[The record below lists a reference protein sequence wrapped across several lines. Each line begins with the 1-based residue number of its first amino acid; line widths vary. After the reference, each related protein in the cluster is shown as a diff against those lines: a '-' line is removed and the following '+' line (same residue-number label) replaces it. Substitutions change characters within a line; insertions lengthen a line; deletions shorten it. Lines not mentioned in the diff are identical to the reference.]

1 MTGIVVTDQTFGDLS
16 QERNLAA
23 RHQLPFE
30 DYQCRTETET
40 LEAVTGARIVFVN
53 FAPITRAVLTAL
65 EPGATVIRY
74 GIGFD
79 NVDIAAAR
87 DLGIHVCNVPDYGVS
102 TVADHTLA
110 LLLTLLRRVSFYD
123 DAVRERGW
131 LNAGDLGPLP
141 SFTDTTISLIG
152 SGRIGRA
159 VISRLQPFG
168 FRVLVHDPFV
178 DEAQLKA
185 LGVEPVS
192 FDTAIEQAD
201 ALSVHVPLT
210 PATHHIIDALTLA
223 RMKTDAVLV
232 NTARGGLIDETALA
246 TALNNHQIAGAALDV
261 VENEP
266 LPADSALRTTAHLLL
281 TPHAAFFSDGSLNAL
296 QRLATEEAERALR
309 GQQLRNDLT

>member
-1 MTGIVVTDQTFGDLS
+1 MTAIVVTDQTFGDLS

-23 RHQLPFE
+23 RHQLTFA

-40 LEAVTGARIVFVN
+40 LAAATGARIVFVN
-53 FAPITRAVLTAL
+53 FAPITRAVLSAL

-79 NVDIAAAR
+79 NVDIAAAKE
-87 DLGIHVCNVPDYGVS
+87 LGIHVCNVPDYGVS

-123 DAVRERGW
+123 HAIRERGW

-141 SFTDTTISLIG
+141 SFSNTTISLIG

-178 DEAQLKA
+178 DDAQMKA

-201 ALSVHVPLT
+201 ALTVHVPLN
-210 PATHHIIDALTLA
+210 AETHHIVDASVLA
-223 RMKTDAVLV
+223 RMRTGAVLV

-246 TALNNHQIAGAALDV
+246 TALNAGRIAGAALDV

-266 LPADSALRTTAHLLL
+266 LPPDSALRTTTHLLL
-281 TPHAAFFSDGSLNAL
+281 TPHAAFFSDGSLKAL
-296 QRLATEEAERALR
+296 QRLATKEADRALS
-309 GQQLRNDLT
+309 GQHLRNNLT